1 MIIGIISDTHG
12 LLREEVIQN
21 LKGCDLIIHAGDIG
35 KYEVIDRLRQIAPL
49 EVVLGNCDRNIE
61 EKSISTE
68 SIVQIG
74 DLKLYIIHDIYKLN
88 IDLQQEKISFVVYG
102 HSHKRNIYTENGIIY
117 INPGSVG
124 PKRFKLPTTMAKLY
138 IDEELIGEEFLK
150 LDNYYIEF
158 INI

>member
-35 KYEVIDRLRQIAPL
+35 KYEVIDRLRKIAPL

-74 DLKLYIIHDIYKLN
+74 DLKLYIIHDISKLN

-138 IDEELIGEEFLK
+138 IDEELIDEEFLK

>member
-1 MIIGIISDTHG
+1 MIIGLISDTHG
-12 LLREEVIQN
+12 LLRAEVIQN

-35 KYEVIDRLRQIAPL
+35 KYEVIDRLREIAPL
-49 EVVLGNCDRNIE
+49 EVVLGSCGRNIE
-61 EKSISTE
+61 DESISTE
-68 SIVQIG
+68 KIVQIG
-74 DLKLYIIHDIYKLN
+74 EKKLYIIHDISKLN

-102 HSHKRNIYTENGIIY
+102 HSHKKNIYTENGIIY
-117 INPGSVG
+117 INPGSIG

-138 IDEELIGEEFLK
+138 IDEELINKNFLK

>member
-1 MIIGIISDTHG
+1 MIIGLISDTHG

-21 LKGCDLIIHAGDIG
+21 LEGCDLIIHAGDIG

-49 EVVLGNCDRNIE
+49 ELVLGNCDRNIE
-61 EKSISTE
+61 EKPISAE
-68 SIVQIG
+68 KIVQIG
-74 DLKLYIIHDIYKLN
+74 DLKFYIIHDISKLN

-102 HSHKRNIYTENGIIY
+102 HSHKKNIYTENGIIY
-117 INPGSVG
+117 INPGSIG

-138 IDEELIGEEFLK
+138 IDEELINKNFLK

>member
-74 DLKLYIIHDIYKLN
+74 DLKLYIIHDISKLN

-138 IDEELIGEEFLK
+138 IDEELIDEKFLK

>member
-74 DLKLYIIHDIYKLN
+74 DLKLYIIHDISKLN

>member
-1 MIIGIISDTHG
+1 MIIGLISDTHG
-12 LLREEVIQN
+12 LLRDEVIQN
-21 LKGCDLIIHAGDIG
+21 LEGCNLIIHAGDIG
-35 KYEVIDRLRQIAPL
+35 KYEVIDRLREIAPL

-68 SIVQIG
+68 KIVQIG
-74 DLKLYIIHDIYKLN
+74 EKKLYIIHDISKLN

-102 HSHKRNIYTENGIIY
+102 HSHKKNIYTENGIIY
-117 INPGSVG
+117 INPGSIG
-124 PKRFKLPTTMAKLY
+124 PKRFKLPITMAKLY
-138 IDEELIGEEFLK
+138 IDEELINKNFLK

>member
-1 MIIGIISDTHG
+1 MIIGLISDTHG
-12 LLREEVIQN
+12 LLRAEVIQN

-35 KYEVIDRLRQIAPL
+35 KYEVIDRLRQVAPL
-49 EVVLGNCDRNIE
+49 ELVLGNCDRNIE
-61 EKSISTE
+61 DESISTE
-68 SIVQIG
+68 KIVQIG
-74 DLKLYIIHDIYKLN
+74 EKKLYIIHDISKLN
-88 IDLQQEKISFVVYG
+88 IDLQQEKISFVVCG

-138 IDEELIGEEFLK
+138 IDEELIDEKFLK

>member
-1 MIIGIISDTHG
+1 MIIGLISDTHG
-12 LLREEVIQN
+12 LLRAEVIQN

-35 KYEVIDRLRQIAPL
+35 KYEVIDRLREIAPL
-49 EVVLGNCDRNIE
+49 EVVLGNCDKNIE
-61 EKSISTE
+61 DESISTE
-68 SIVQIG
+68 KIVQIG
-74 DLKLYIIHDIYKLN
+74 EKKLYIIHDISKLN

-102 HSHKRNIYTENGIIY
+102 HSHKKNIYTENGIIY

-124 PKRFKLPTTMAKLY
+124 PKRFKLLTTMAKLY
-138 IDEELIGEEFLK
+138 IDEELINKNFLK

>member
-21 LKGCDLIIHAGDIG
+21 LDGCNLIIHAGDIG
-35 KYEVIDRLRQIAPL
+35 KYEVIDRLREMAPL

-61 EKSISTE
+61 DESISTE
-68 SIVQIG
+68 KIVQIG
-74 DLKLYIIHDIYKLN
+74 EKKLYIIHDISKLN
-88 IDLQQEKISFVVYG
+88 IDLQQEKINFVVYG

-138 IDEELIGEEFLK
+138 IDEELTDEKFLK
-150 LDNYYIEF
+150 FDKCYIEF

>member
-1 MIIGIISDTHG
+1 MIIGLISDTHG
-12 LLREEVIQN
+12 LLRAEVIQN

-35 KYEVIDRLRQIAPL
+35 KYEVIDRLRQVAPL
-49 EVVLGNCDRNIE
+49 ELVLRNCDRNIE
-61 EKSISTE
+61 DESISTE
-68 SIVQIG
+68 KIVQIG
-74 DLKLYIIHDIYKLN
+74 EKKLYIIHDISKLN

-138 IDEELIGEEFLK
+138 IDEELIDEKFLK

>member
-1 MIIGIISDTHG
+1 MIIGLISDTHG

-74 DLKLYIIHDIYKLN
+74 DLKLYIIHDISKLN

-138 IDEELIGEEFLK
+138 IDEELIDEKFLK

>member
-21 LKGCDLIIHAGDIG
+21 LEGCNLIIHAGDIG
-35 KYEVIDRLRQIAPL
+35 KYEVIDRLREIAPL

-61 EKSISTE
+61 DESISTE

-74 DLKLYIIHDIYKLN
+74 DLKLYIIHDISKLN

-138 IDEELIGEEFLK
+138 IDEELIDEEFLK

>member
-1 MIIGIISDTHG
+1 MIIGLISDTHG

-21 LKGCDLIIHAGDIG
+21 LEGCNLIIHAGDIG
-35 KYEVIDRLRQIAPL
+35 KYEVIDRLREIAPL
-49 EVVLGNCDRNIE
+49 EVVLGNCDINIE
-61 EKSISTE
+61 DESISTE
-68 SIVQIG
+68 KIVQIG
-74 DLKLYIIHDIYKLN
+74 EKKLYIIHDISKLN

-102 HSHKRNIYTENGIIY
+102 HSHKKNIYTENGIIY

-138 IDEELIGEEFLK
+138 IDEELINKNFLK